1 MQARRARRSP
11 GASTDTSDRSSPWDH
26 AIGARI
32 RGCLRR
38 RVIRATRADRR
49 GTPPCRPRRLTTGR
63 RRRRLTTGRR
73 PRQRRTGQVVRVAV
87 SFSWL
92 NDNGWS
98 CRGRAA
104 EGERPDDAP
113 PSECPP
119 GSGSICPATVGHR
132 RIAGPTTARGRCTAK
147 AASNPWRSYFFEER
161 RSTHRRPHL
170 TELHLGR
177 LDYHQAERRKR
188 VVSVVRQFR
197 FQQQGLRI
205 RFRARA

>member
-113 PSECPP
+113 PSEYPP
-119 GSGSICPATVGHR
+119 GSGSICPATVGTGESQGR
-132 RIAGPTTARGRCTAK
+132 RLRAEDAPLRQRPTPGARTSLRS
-147 AASNPWRSYFFEER
+147 AA
-161 RSTHRRPHL
+161 
-170 TELHLGR
+170 
-177 LDYHQAERRKR
+177 
-188 VVSVVRQFR
+188 VRIDA
-197 FQQQGLRI
+197 LI
-205 RFRARA
+205 